1 MFINKSLR
9 RCLENGK
16 SINCWFYGDE
26 KKGTLRYH
34 QQAIFIYVRSGVGSV
49 IEDVLRALLTNVI
62 ICRYMDHL
70 AGYLI

>member
-1 MFINKSLR
+1 MRKALTVGFMVMK
-9 RCLENGK
+9 
-16 SINCWFYGDE
+16 

-34 QQAIFIYVRSGVGSV
+34 QQAIFIYVRSGVASDGSV

-62 ICRYMDHL
+62 VRRYMDHL